1 MSDEELVGLLGEI
14 GSRLALG
21 GVRPDAA
28 QAVRQLR
35 ADPRGAR
42 ALLRRVNDLL
52 SLEQAARSGTSA
64 PAVER
69 DALRAELAQARADL
83 EAERERAEWPRWSAW
98 ATWWILRSRDGATL
112 AQVHP
117 CDGSMCWTAWPADGA
132 DGVRGDGGISEAEA
146 FLVAQGRI
154 RAGRTIRPAVIDAAR
169 KGGEGA

>member
-52 SLEQAARSGTSA
+52 SLEQAARSGT
-64 PAVER
+64 
-69 DALRAELAQARADL
+69 
-83 EAERERAEWPRWSAW
+83 
-98 ATWWILRSRDGATL
+98 
-112 AQVHP
+112 
-117 CDGSMCWTAWPADGA
+117 
-132 DGVRGDGGISEAEA
+132 
-146 FLVAQGRI
+146 LV
-154 RAGRTIRPAVIDAAR
+154 PAAR
-169 KGGEGA
+169 EGE